1 MHSCDDEVLGLRA
14 GLEAL
19 FLLTAISL
27 SIAVVCVDLI
37 HSQHDRQAQLMLFYA
52 LYDS

>member
-1 MHSCDDEVLGLRA
+1 MHSCDGEILGLRA
-14 GLEAL
+14 GLAAL
-19 FLLTAISL
+19 FILSAISL

-37 HSQHDRQAQLMLFYA
+37 HLQHDKQAQPILLYA